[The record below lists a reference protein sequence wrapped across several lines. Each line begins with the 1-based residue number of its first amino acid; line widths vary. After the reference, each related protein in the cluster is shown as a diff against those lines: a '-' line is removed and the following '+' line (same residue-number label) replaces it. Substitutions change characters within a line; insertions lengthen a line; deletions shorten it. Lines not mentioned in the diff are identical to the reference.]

1 VRNNFCSLLAHP
13 RTSQKASKITHFRFQ
28 LATIG
33 FSTLC
38 GVRSTD
44 RIYTPLP
51 LYHSAGGMIG
61 VGNLIYNG
69 AFMVLRRKF
78 SARALGK
85 DVRDHSCT

>member
-1 VRNNFCSLLAHP
+1 
-13 RTSQKASKITHFRFQ
+13 
-28 LATIG
+28 
-33 FSTLC
+33 
-38 GVRSTD
+38 VRSTD